1 MNGRREIQIS
11 WSRGRVE
18 DDATITNKLA
28 LSEKKKPCKGII
40 SG

>member
-28 LSEKKKPCKGII
+28 FSEKKTV
-40 SG
+40 